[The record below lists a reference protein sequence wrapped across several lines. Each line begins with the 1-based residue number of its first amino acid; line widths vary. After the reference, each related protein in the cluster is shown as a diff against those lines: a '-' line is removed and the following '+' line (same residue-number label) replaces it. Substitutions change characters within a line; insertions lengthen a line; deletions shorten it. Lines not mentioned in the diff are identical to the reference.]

1 MKRIIALCDYKGRFG
16 SKYFSHVYRQGMDK
30 DLLEKCFQNSGYSV
44 LYEQM
49 INAPALEVSNIPVL
63 YTSSEDADYRYKSFI
78 EDMVLGVELRG
89 AKTLPPFKFLRA
101 TNNKILMEQLRN
113 TYLPKQYHT
122 NTKFFGT
129 LDELIQNSKK
139 LSYPLV
145 VKTAGGAVSR
155 GVFKAKNSAE
165 LLGLAKKISRSSNP
179 LYEFKDKL
187 REFRH
192 RGYRK
197 ESLHRKKFIVQ
208 EYQEGVQNDWKVLV
222 YYDKVFILR
231 RQNRPG
237 DFRASGSGLFSFD
250 DTVDS
255 RLLDAAIEIRK
266 ALDIPMV
273 SLDLAFK
280 EDKVV
285 LFEFQGAHFGTSTL
299 EKSPYY
305 YTKSSGEWQKIV
317 GKSILE
323 DIYARAIVD
332 YLEKGN

>member
-16 SKYFSHVYRQGMDK
+16 SKHFPHIYRKGMDK
-30 DLLEKCFQNSGYSV
+30 ALLEKCFQNFGYSV

-49 INAPALEVSNIPVL
+49 IDAPALEFSNTPVI
-63 YTSSEDADYRYKSFI
+63 YSSSEDADYRYKSFI
-78 EDMVLGVELRG
+78 EDMVLGIELRG
-89 AKTLPPFKFLRA
+89 AKTLPPFKLLRA

-113 TYLPKQYHT
+113 IYLPKQYHT

-129 LDELIQNSKK
+129 LEELIQNTMK

-155 GVFKAKNSAE
+155 GVFKAQNSAE
-165 LLGLAKKISRSSNP
+165 LLRIAKNISRSSNP

-192 RGYRK
+192 RGYSK
-197 ESLHRKKFIVQ
+197 ESLHRNKFIVQ
-208 EYQEGVQNDWKVLV
+208 EYQDGVQNDWKVLV

-255 RLLDAAIEIRK
+255 RLLEAGIEIRK
-266 ALDIPMV
+266 ALDIPIV

-280 EDKVV
+280 DDIVI
-285 LFEFQGAHFGTSTL
+285 LFEFQGVHFGTSTL

-323 DIYARAIVD
+323 DVYAKAIVD
-332 YLEKGN
+332 YLEKEN

>member
-16 SKYFSHVYRQGMDK
+16 SKYFPHIYRQGMDK
-30 DLLEKCFQNSGYSV
+30 VLLDKYFQKSGYSV

-49 INAPALEVSNIPVL
+49 INASALEISDTPVI
-63 YTSSEDADYRYKSFI
+63 YTASEDADYKYKSFI
-78 EDMVLGVELRG
+78 EDMVLGIELRG
-89 AKTLPPFKFLRA
+89 ARTLPPFKYLRA

-113 TYLPKQYHT
+113 ILLPEQYHA
-122 NTKFFGT
+122 NTYFFGT
-129 LDELIQNSKK
+129 LEEIRLKTET
-139 LSYPLV
+139 LRYPLV

-155 GVFKAKNSAE
+155 GVFKAQDPA
-165 LLGLAKKISRSSNP
+165 GLQGIAKRISRTRN
-179 LYEFKDKL
+179 LKFEFKDKVREL
-187 REFRH
+187 RH
-192 RGYRK
+192 KDYSK

-208 EYQEGVQNDWKVLV
+208 EFQDGVQNDWKVLV
-222 YYDKVFILR
+222 YYDKVFVLR
-231 RQNRPG
+231 RRNRPG

-255 RLLDAAIEIRK
+255 RLLEAGIEIRK

-280 EDKVV
+280 DDIVI
-285 LFEFQGAHFGTSTL
+285 LFEFQGVHFGTSTL

-323 DIYARAIVD
+323 DVYAKAIVD
-332 YLEKGN
+332 YLEKEN